1 MEPVVP
7 MVDFAGVTLP
17 FSVADLIAS
26 GNGLLGLIG
35 TFVLLGLA
43 FKFAPK
49 VISLIRTA
57 FGSSAR

>member
-1 MEPVVP
+1 
-7 MVDFAGVTLP
+7 MVDFSGVTLP
-17 FSVADLIAS
+17 FTVGDLISS